1 MAPHTLI
8 ARRRVLA
15 LALTGTAF
23 AGTALSAPA
32 AEDFDTAF
40 ARFQL
45 AMAGDASA
53 IDDAADRFGRLSD
66 AAPQDPV
73 LRAYAGA
80 ATALRATTTM
90 LPWRKLGFAEDG
102 LALIDQALAQLTP
115 AHDAPAHR
123 GVPASLET
131 RFVAA
136 NTFLRLPGMFKRE
149 DRGARLL
156 AELLADPR
164 LEQSP
169 PGFQATVWLR
179 AARQAPH
186 TEQARELLQRVA
198 ASGTP
203 LAATAQALLKDK
215 P

>member
-1 MAPHTLI
+1 MAPHPLI

-15 LALTGTAF
+15 LAGITL
-23 AGTALSAPA
+23 AGAAMGAPK
-32 AEDFDTAF
+32 AEDFDTALE
-40 ARFQL
+40 RFRL
-45 AMAGDASA
+45 AAAGDASA
-53 IDDAADRFGRLSD
+53 VEDAAARSNRLSN

-80 ATALRATTTM
+80 TTALRATTTW
-90 LPWRKLGFAEDG
+90 LPWRKLALAEDG
-102 LALIDQALAQLTP
+102 LALIDQALAQLSP
-115 AHDAPAHR
+115 ADDAPAHR

-136 NTFLRLPGMFKRE
+136 STFLGLPAMFKRQE
-149 DRGARLL
+149 RGARLL
-156 AELLADPR
+156 AELLGDPR
-164 LEQSP
+164 LDQAP
-169 PGFQATVWLR
+169 LGFRATVWLR

-186 TEQARELLQRVA
+186 TEQGRELLQRVA

-203 LAATAQALLKDK
+203 QAAAAQALLKGQ